1 MIPYR
6 KMVPHIHKHADC
18 VGLGIRSIH
27 SVMIIT
33 TTNEAVNLERLS
45 GIVID
50 LKSKSVAFRWC
61 KQLRAEAVP
70 CHIENQHELVV
81 EDYDGALSVGKV
93 LARIRRELRL
103 GEVQNLVPHDEI
115 MDAEVTMRHLRV
127 HYTMLLKSIL
137 PAESWRW
144 VEDPLRSAMT
154 NVVIGFKDGGLTR
167 VLDNL
172 LRDAVVDSK
181 TCEDLR
187 NLLDEIIRDG
197 TLHPT
202 VVNNT

>member
-1 MIPYR
+1 MTPYK
-6 KMVPHIHKHADC
+6 KMVPHIHEHADC
-18 VGLGIRSIH
+18 AGLGIRSIN
-27 SVMIIT
+27 SVTIIT
-33 TTNEAVNLERLS
+33 TTNEAVVLERLS
-45 GIVID
+45 GIVIGF
-50 LKSKSVAFRWC
+50 KNKAVATRWC

-70 CHIENQHELVV
+70 CHIENQRELVI

-93 LARIRRELRL
+93 MARIRRELGL
-103 GEVQNLVPHDEI
+103 GEVQNLVPHEEI
-115 MDAEVTMRHLRV
+115 MNAEVIMRHLRA
-127 HYTMLLKSIL
+127 HYAMLLKSIL
-137 PAESWRW
+137 PAGSGKEIG
-144 VEDPLRSAMT
+144 DPLRSAMT

-187 NLLDEIIRDG
+187 NSLDGIIRDG